1 MRQGTSYCE
10 TGGWPQQRRVLCA
23 VCGSTHRMRRRSLTS
38 ATSLQVRS
46 DSVKRACASNRQAPS
61 ASRLVLRLV
70 LRLVSHAIAV
80 VRGARGFA
88 GVVTPD
94 RERERE
100 RERGWRLPLQHTHTH
115 SPPHSRMHAETY
127 RGGRQADTR
136 ELGVS

>member
-1 MRQGTSYCE
+1 M
-10 TGGWPQQRRVLCA
+10 
-23 VCGSTHRMRRRSLTS
+23 TS

-100 RERGWRLPLQHTHTH
+100 RERERLAAPIATHTHTLT
-115 SPPHSRMHAETY
+115 SAFKDAC
-127 RGGRQADTR
+127 GNI
-136 ELGVS
+136 